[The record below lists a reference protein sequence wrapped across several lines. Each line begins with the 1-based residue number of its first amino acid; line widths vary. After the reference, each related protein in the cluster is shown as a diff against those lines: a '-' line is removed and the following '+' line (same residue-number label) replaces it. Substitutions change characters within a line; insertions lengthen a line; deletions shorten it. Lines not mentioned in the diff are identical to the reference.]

1 MRVISISQHEYHLR
15 TRSKY
20 ADRNDAIASMY
31 LSGQTLEATGAAYNL
46 TRQRVYQILT
56 AMGIDVPAVREAR
69 TRRTIAEKDRARRT
83 CAICGTVWQA
93 GYGARHRGLHR
104 RGGELPE
111 REAEIVA
118 RYVAGEKAIAIQR
131 DMGISAPIL
140 YRALRRA
147 NVPKRRNTSRGTTTE
162 ARERQAKITE
172 LLLSHRYTHNQI
184 AKATGCSHA
193 YVSQIKARLSGGTP

>member
-1 MRVISISQHEYHLR
+1 MRNRH
-15 TRSKY
+15 
-20 ADRNDAIASMY
+20 AARNEAIASMY

-69 TRRTIAEKDRARRT
+69 TRRTIAEKDLARRT
-83 CAICGTVWQA
+83 CPICGTVWQT
-93 GYGARHRGLHR
+93 GYGFRHMGLHR
-104 RGGELPE
+104 RGGKQPE

-118 RYVAGEKAIAIQR
+118 RYLAGEKSLAIQR
-131 DMGISAPIL
+131 DMNISAPVL

-147 NVPKRRNTSRGTTTE
+147 NVPKRRNTHRGTTTE

-172 LLLSHRYTHNQI
+172 MLLSHQYTQKQI
-184 AKATGCSHA
+184 ADEVGCSLA
-193 YVSQIKARLSGGTP
+193 WVGNIKSRLTGGTP